1 MIKFLRLR
9 DLERGGLGRPLGGS
23 EWIWGA
29 LTRQALKGRG
39 EGLRVPNV

>member
-9 DLERGGLGRPLGGS
+9 DLERGGLGRPLGGPG
-23 EWIWGA
+23 WIWGA

>member
-9 DLERGGLGRPLGGS
+9 DLERGELGRPLGGS
-23 EWIWGA
+23 GWIWGA

-39 EGLRVPNV
+39 EGLRVLNV